1 MFLPADRIA
10 IWQVLDL
17 PKSQLPTIQSLLD
30 AIETEGIDRE
40 NQCLE
45 VLTKLKTTR
54 TALANQSDKQA
65 GLKVAD
71 VLEFDPLL
79 RMCQLRGGRAAL
91 KRELARLID
100 YPLPEIRIT
109 AF

>member
-1 MFLPADRIA
+1 MLSQIDRIT

-17 PKSQLPTIQSLLD
+17 PRSELPAIQSLLD
-30 AIETEGIDRE
+30 TVEVVGVELE

-45 VLTKLKTTR
+45 VLAKIKATR
-54 TALANQSDKQA
+54 TALANQGDKQA

-71 VLEFDPLL
+71 VLEFDPII
-79 RMCQLRGGRAAL
+79 RQCQLRGSRVAL

-100 YPLPEIRIT
+100 CPLPDIRIT

>member
-1 MFLPADRIA
+1 MFTSVDRFA

-17 PKSQLPTIQSLLD
+17 PRSELAAVNTLLD
-30 AIETEGIDRE
+30 AVEVVGVELE

-45 VLTKLKTTR
+45 VLSKIKTTR
-54 TALANQSDKQA
+54 TALANQSNKQA

-71 VLEFDPLL
+71 VLEFDPII
-79 RMCQLRGGRAAL
+79 RQCQLRGGRAAL

-100 YPLPEIRIT
+100 YPLPDVRIT

>member
-1 MFLPADRIA
+1 MFLPTDRIA

-17 PKSQLPTIQSLLD
+17 PKSELPTIQSLLD
-30 AIETEGIDRE
+30 AIESEGIDRE

-45 VLTKLKTTR
+45 VLTKLKITR

-71 VLEFDPLL
+71 VLDSIPLFDNASLEVGAQPSN
-79 RMCQLRGGRAAL
+79 
-91 KRELARLID
+91 EN
-100 YPLPEIRIT
+100 
-109 AF
+109 

>member
-1 MFLPADRIA
+1 MINTVDRIT

-17 PKSQLPTIQSLLD
+17 PRSELPTIQSLLD
-30 AIETEGIDRE
+30 AVEVVGVELE

-45 VLTKLKTTR
+45 ILAKIKATR
-54 TALANQSDKQA
+54 TALANQGDKQA

-71 VLEFDPLL
+71 VLEFDPII
-79 RMCQLRGGRAAL
+79 RQCQLRGSRVAL

-100 YPLPEIRIT
+100 YPLPDIKIT